1 MSTSR
6 KPLDVTA
13 YLCILM
19 LCTLWGGQQILF
31 KVSLEDISPS
41 MQIALRSSLGCL
53 LLALFMWYR
62 GVSLALWHG
71 PWRAGM
77 AVGLIFGLEWWLIGE
92 SLRLTTASHL
102 VVFLYTAPIFTA
114 LGLHYWV
121 PEEHL
126 SRRQWAGVLVS
137 FIGIAVAFI
146 GGASQPHFDL
156 YMLLGDL
163 LALGAGLGWAITTVI
178 IRTTGLA
185 KLPATQT
192 TFYQLFFAAVAL
204 LIACFLT
211 GQFEVR
217 WSPFLIVSIVSQ
229 GVFISFLSLLV
240 WFWLLRHYLA
250 SRVSIFT
257 FLTPLLGVTFGV
269 LFLNEP
275 LHAEFVWGALAVMVG
290 VVMVNWPSKAAAI
303 AEQHTTLSA
312 VSIVHAPQPIGNN
325 TPSVNKQQNKSSN

>member
-6 KPLDVTA
+6 KSLDATA
-13 YLCILM
+13 YLSIIM

-31 KVSLEDISPS
+31 KLSIDDISPS

-53 LLALFMWYR
+53 LLALFMWQQ
-62 GVSLALWHG
+62 GESLALWKG

-77 AVGLIFGLEWWLIGE
+77 SVGLIFGLEWWMIGE

-114 LGLHYWV
+114 LGLHIWV

-126 SRRQWAGVLVS
+126 SRRQWAGVFVS
-137 FIGIAVAFI
+137 FIGIGIGFI
-146 GGASQPHFDL
+146 GGANQPHFDL
-156 YMLLGDL
+156 RMLWGDL
-163 LALGAGLGWAITTVI
+163 LALGAGLGWAITTVL

-192 TFYQLFFAAVAL
+192 TFYQLFFAALAL
-204 LIACFLT
+204 LLACVLT
-211 GQFEVR
+211 DQYGVR
-217 WSPFLIVSIVSQ
+217 WSQFLVISIISQ
-229 GVFISFLSLLV
+229 GVFIAFLSLLV
-240 WFWLLRHYLA
+240 WFWLLKHYLA

-269 LFLNEP
+269 LILDEP
-275 LHAEFVWGALAVMVG
+275 LHAEFVWGALLVMVG
-290 VVMVNWPSKAAAI
+290 VIMVNWPSKVAAI
-303 AEQHTTLSA
+303 AERVKT
-312 VSIVHAPQPIGNN
+312 V
-325 TPSVNKQQNKSSN
+325 

>member
-6 KPLDVTA
+6 KSLDATA
-13 YLCILM
+13 YLSIIM

-31 KVSLEDISPS
+31 KLSIDDISPS

-53 LLALFMWYR
+53 LLALFMWQQ
-62 GVSLALWHG
+62 GESLALWKG

-77 AVGLIFGLEWWLIGE
+77 SVGLIFGLEWWMIGE

-114 LGLHYWV
+114 LGLHIWV

-126 SRRQWAGVLVS
+126 SRRQWAGVFVS
-137 FIGIAVAFI
+137 FTGIGIGFI
-146 GGASQPHFDL
+146 GGANQPHFDL
-156 YMLLGDL
+156 RMLWGDL
-163 LALGAGLGWAITTVI
+163 LALGAGLGWAITTVL

-192 TFYQLFFAAVAL
+192 TFYQLFFAALAL
-204 LIACFLT
+204 LLACVLT
-211 GQFEVR
+211 DQYGVR
-217 WSPFLIVSIVSQ
+217 WSQFLVISIISQ
-229 GVFISFLSLLV
+229 GVFIAFLSLLV
-240 WFWLLRHYLA
+240 WFWLLKHYLA

-269 LFLNEP
+269 LILDEP
-275 LHAEFVWGALAVMVG
+275 LHAEFVWGALLVMVG
-290 VVMVNWPSKAAAI
+290 VIMVNWPSKVAAI
-303 AEQHTTLSA
+303 AERVKT
-312 VSIVHAPQPIGNN
+312 V
-325 TPSVNKQQNKSSN
+325 

>member
-19 LCTLWGGQQILF
+19 LCTFWGGQQILF
-31 KVSLEDISPS
+31 KVSLDDISPS
-41 MQIALRSSLGCL
+41 MQIALRSSLGCV
-53 LLALFMWYR
+53 LLAFFMWFR
-62 GVSLALWHG
+62 GVSLALWKG

-121 PEEHL
+121 LEERL
-126 SRRQWAGVLVS
+126 SRRQWFGVVVS
-137 FIGIAVAFI
+137 FLGIAIAFI
-146 GGASQPHFDL
+146 GGANQPHFDL
-156 YMLLGDL
+156 NMLLGDL
-163 LALGAGLGWAITTVI
+163 LALGAGLGWAITTVL

-204 LIACFLT
+204 LIACLLT

-217 WSPFLIVSIVSQ
+217 WSPFLVVSIVSQ
-229 GVFISFLSLLV
+229 GVLISFLSLLV

-257 FLTPLLGVTFGV
+257 FLTPLLGVSFGV
-269 LFLNEP
+269 FFLDEP
-275 LHAEFVWGALAVMVG
+275 LHAEFVWGALAVMLG
-290 VVMVNWPSKAAAI
+290 VIMVNWPSKAAAI
-303 AEQHTTLSA
+303 AEQRTS
-312 VSIVHAPQPIGNN
+312 SIVIDDHPTSTPVAHDPQATTKTDP
-325 TPSVNKQQNKSSN
+325 

>member
-6 KPLDVTA
+6 KSLDATA
-13 YLCILM
+13 YLSIIM

-31 KVSLEDISPS
+31 KLSIDDISPS

-53 LLALFMWYR
+53 LLALFMWQQ
-62 GVSLALWHG
+62 GESLALWKG

-77 AVGLIFGLEWWLIGE
+77 SVGLIFGLEWWMIGE

-114 LGLHYWV
+114 LGLHIWV

-126 SRRQWAGVLVS
+126 SRRQWAGVFVS
-137 FIGIAVAFI
+137 FTGIGIGFI
-146 GGASQPHFDL
+146 GGANQPHFDL
-156 YMLLGDL
+156 RMLWGDL
-163 LALGAGLGWAITTVI
+163 LALGAGLGWAITTVL

-192 TFYQLFFAAVAL
+192 TFYQLFFAALAL
-204 LIACFLT
+204 LLACVLTDQYGVLWSQFL
-211 GQFEVR
+211 V
-217 WSPFLIVSIVSQ
+217 ISIISQ
-229 GVFISFLSLLV
+229 GVFIAFLSLLV
-240 WFWLLRHYLA
+240 WFWLLKHYLA

-269 LFLNEP
+269 LILDEP
-275 LHAEFVWGALAVMVG
+275 LHAEFVWGALLVMVG
-290 VVMVNWPSKAAAI
+290 VIMVNWPSKVAAI
-303 AEQHTTLSA
+303 AERVKT
-312 VSIVHAPQPIGNN
+312 V
-325 TPSVNKQQNKSSN
+325 

>member
-6 KPLDVTA
+6 KSLDATA
-13 YLCILM
+13 YLSIIM

-31 KVSLEDISPS
+31 KLSIDDISPS

-53 LLALFMWYR
+53 LLALFMWQQ
-62 GVSLALWHG
+62 GESLALWKG

-77 AVGLIFGLEWWLIGE
+77 SVGLIFGLEWWMIGE

-114 LGLHYWV
+114 LGLHIWV

-126 SRRQWAGVLVS
+126 SRRQWAGVFVS
-137 FIGIAVAFI
+137 FIGIGIGFI
-146 GGASQPHFDL
+146 GGANQPHFDL
-156 YMLLGDL
+156 RMLWGDL
-163 LALGAGLGWAITTVI
+163 LALGAGLGWAITTVL

-192 TFYQLFFAAVAL
+192 TFYQLFFAALAL
-204 LIACFLT
+204 LLACVLTDQYGVLWSQFL
-211 GQFEVR
+211 V
-217 WSPFLIVSIVSQ
+217 ISIISQ
-229 GVFISFLSLLV
+229 GVFIAFLSLLV
-240 WFWLLRHYLA
+240 WFWLLKHYLA

-269 LFLNEP
+269 LILDEP
-275 LHAEFVWGALAVMVG
+275 LHAEFVWGALLVMVG
-290 VVMVNWPSKAAAI
+290 VIMVNWPSKVAAI
-303 AEQHTTLSA
+303 AERVKT
-312 VSIVHAPQPIGNN
+312 V
-325 TPSVNKQQNKSSN
+325 

>member
-6 KPLDVTA
+6 KSLDATA
-13 YLCILM
+13 YLSIIM

-31 KVSLEDISPS
+31 KLSIDDISPS

-53 LLALFMWYR
+53 LLALFMWQQ
-62 GVSLALWHG
+62 GESLALWKG

-77 AVGLIFGLEWWLIGE
+77 SVGLIFGLEWWMIGE

-114 LGLHYWV
+114 LGLHIWV

-126 SRRQWAGVLVS
+126 SRRQWAGVFVS
-137 FIGIAVAFI
+137 FIGIGIGFI
-146 GGASQPHFDL
+146 GGANQPHFDL
-156 YMLLGDL
+156 RMLWGDL
-163 LALGAGLGWAITTVI
+163 LALGAGLGWAITTVL

-192 TFYQLFFAAVAL
+192 TFYHLFFAALAL
-204 LIACFLT
+204 LLACVLT
-211 GQFEVR
+211 DQYGVR
-217 WSPFLIVSIVSQ
+217 WSQFLVISIISQ
-229 GVFISFLSLLV
+229 GVFIAFLSLLV
-240 WFWLLRHYLA
+240 WFWLLKHYLA

-269 LFLNEP
+269 LILDEP
-275 LHAEFVWGALAVMVG
+275 LHAEFVWGALLVMVG
-290 VVMVNWPSKAAAI
+290 VIMVNWPSKVAAI
-303 AEQHTTLSA
+303 AERVKT
-312 VSIVHAPQPIGNN
+312 V
-325 TPSVNKQQNKSSN
+325 

>member
-6 KPLDVTA
+6 KSLDATA
-13 YLCILM
+13 YLSIIM

-31 KVSLEDISPS
+31 KLSIDDISPS

-53 LLALFMWYR
+53 LLALFMWQQ
-62 GVSLALWHG
+62 GESLALWKG

-77 AVGLIFGLEWWLIGE
+77 SVGLIFGLEWWMIGE

-114 LGLHYWV
+114 LGLHIWV

-126 SRRQWAGVLVS
+126 SRRQWAGVFVS
-137 FIGIAVAFI
+137 FTGIGIGFI
-146 GGASQPHFDL
+146 GGANQPHFDL
-156 YMLLGDL
+156 RMLWGDL
-163 LALGAGLGWAITTVI
+163 LALGAGLGWAITTVL

-192 TFYQLFFAAVAL
+192 TFYQLFFAALAL
-204 LIACFLT
+204 LLACVLT
-211 GQFEVR
+211 DQYGVR
-217 WSPFLIVSIVSQ
+217 WSQFLLISIISQ
-229 GVFISFLSLLV
+229 GVFIAFLSLLV
-240 WFWLLRHYLA
+240 WFWLLKHYLA

-269 LFLNEP
+269 LILDEP
-275 LHAEFVWGALAVMVG
+275 LHAEFVWGALLVMVG
-290 VVMVNWPSKAAAI
+290 VIMVNWPSKVAAI
-303 AEQHTTLSA
+303 AERVKT
-312 VSIVHAPQPIGNN
+312 V
-325 TPSVNKQQNKSSN
+325 